1 MHPLHTL
8 YVMET
13 PKSAHAIRP
22 LPPLSTLV
30 RHTARGSALAAIII
44 ALSLGIGTLGYH
56 AFEHLPWLD
65 AELNAAMI
73 LTGMGPIDHVQTVAG
88 KVFASCYAL
97 YSGIAFLSTVALVLA
112 PLAKRTLHR
121 LHLDMH
127 ETRRS
132 EPA

>member
-1 MHPLHTL
+1 MRLASGAST
-8 YVMET
+8 
-13 PKSAHAIRP
+13 SA
-22 LPPLSTLV
+22 T
-30 RHTARGSALAAIII
+30 
-44 ALSLGIGTLGYH
+44 
-56 AFEHLPWLD
+56 
-65 AELNAAMI
+65 
-73 LTGMGPIDHVQTVAG
+73 VQTVAG